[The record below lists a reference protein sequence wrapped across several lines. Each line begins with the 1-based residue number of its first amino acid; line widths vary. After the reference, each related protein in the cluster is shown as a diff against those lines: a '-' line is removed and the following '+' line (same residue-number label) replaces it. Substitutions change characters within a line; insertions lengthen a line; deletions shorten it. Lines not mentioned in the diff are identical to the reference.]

1 MRGAARDKIAEISRI
16 FLRVFYIYGYVPIL
30 LLSLISFSLF
40 YSLSLFLHLYFFY
53 SLFLFF
59 YFFFSSLFS
68 FIFSFLL
75 FFFFYFFFS
84 SLSSLRAKRLCQQ
97 SFEGKEYQYQNIRE
111 YLFVAVFCLSF
122 SVTPSWTV
130 LYVFK
135 LYAARTPPLKIKN
148 DGFFCNI
155 KRARLDYNKSW
166 SRRVLWGVCNFEQGK
181 KQAYFVCQPD
191 DGG

>member
-1 MRGAARDKIAEISRI
+1 MSR
-16 FLRVFYIYGYVPIL
+16 FF
-30 LLSLISFSLF
+30 FSVLYRSAF
-40 YSLSLFLHLYFFY
+40 FIPYLYFFI
-53 SLFLFF
+53 FIFF
-59 YFFFSSLFS
+59 ILYFFS

-75 FFFFYFFFS
+75 FFFLLFFIFFFVLFAGKT
-84 SLSSLRAKRLCQQ
+84 SLSAKLWGQRI
-97 SFEGKEYQYQNIRE
+97 SISKYPWI
-111 YLFVAVFCLSF
+111 FVCRCFCLSF
-122 SVTPSWTV
+122 SFSPSWTV